1 MKITVVG
8 RQMSV
13 TDDLRALAEKKLAKL
28 DKYFESEEKATV
40 TFSRKRNRENIE
52 ITISAVNTVFRCET
66 DDETFRN
73 AIDRAVDTIDRQ
85 IRKNKT
91 RLEKRLRK
99 NAFTIL
105 EESAVEV
112 KGEED
117 ETVVRYKTYSL
128 RPMSVEDAM
137 MQLDLVGHE
146 FFVFVNADTMRTC
159 VVYARRDGGYGLL
172 VPEQ

>member
-13 TDDLRALAEKKLAKL
+13 TEDLRTLAEKKLAKL

-52 ITISAVNTVFRCET
+52 ITIAAANTLFRCET

-91 RLEKRLRK
+91 KLEKRLRK
-99 NAFTIL
+99 NAFAPTEIP
-105 EESAVEV
+105 VEQ
-112 KGEED
+112 GAED
-117 ETVVRYKTYSL
+117 DENVVRYKTYSV
-128 RPMSVEDAM
+128 RPMSVEDAIL
-137 MQLDLVGHE
+137 QLSLLGHE
-146 FFVFVNADTMRTC
+146 FFVFVDADTMKTC

-172 VPEQ
+172 TPEK

>member
-1 MKITVVG
+1 
-8 RQMSV
+8 MSV

-99 NAFTIL
+99 NAFTVPA
-105 EESAVEV
+105 ETAADV

-146 FFVFVNADTMRTC
+146 FFVFVNSDTMRTC